1 MPKRR
6 KLNPAFK
13 RLLIREFPDMELD
26 EVIKLLDM
34 GLLRLKKVRCAA
46 HSRNPRRPCAAQA
59 LILPDGSTK
68 GVCRNHGALTTRQ
81 SDEGR
86 KRISEYQK
94 ARWAKWRKGLAPRPN
109 APSQGPTTQRCE

>member
-13 RLLIREFPDMELD
+13 RLLAREFPDMQLD
-26 EVIKLLDM
+26 EVVKLLDM

-46 HSRNPRRPCAAQA
+46 MSRNPPRPCRAQA
-59 LILPDGSTK
+59 LANGL
-68 GVCRNHGALTTRQ
+68 CRNHGGLSTRP
-81 SDEGR
+81 SEEGR

-94 ARWAKWRKGLAPRPN
+94 ARWARLRAERGDPKP
-109 APSQGPTTQRCE
+109 Q